1 MTSELEALKRLLD
14 TASSPP
20 PREGAS
26 GEDVVP
32 GEGLSLSLAPA
43 PRSSSSS
50 SSSSSS
56 ALLSSA
62 PPSSPRSISIFAD

>member
-26 GEDVVP
+26 AGDLVP
-32 GEGLSLSLAPA
+32 GEGAPK
-43 PRSSSSS
+43 P
-50 SSSSSS
+50 
-56 ALLSSA
+56 ALELE
-62 PPSSPRSISIFAD
+62 DW